1 MKGLKRL
8 SADGPGWLAVP
19 AAKLGNARMWIVAV
33 LLAAFVLG
41 PLEMDAAWLTV
52 WTSIAVLALAG
63 AALNLAFGYT
73 GILDSGHAVYF
84 GLGAYTA
91 ILTTSH
97 LEVPSIVGVGLGMLL
112 ATALAGLLG
121 VIVLRMQGFLQLLIT
136 VALASI
142 AGALIV
148 SFTFTGAE
156 VGVSAGAR
164 DVFGTGDLD
173 DVQVHLLA
181 AGTTAVIVLMME
193 FLPATRLGRLLATVR
208 AVPDVASTA
217 GVPVFRTRV
226 AVYMVA
232 GAVSALAGGLSAIS
246 LLFASP
252 TSIGLAQSIQILIV
266 VVIGGTATSVGP
278 LFGATIILILPQWF
292 GGIADYQTLL
302 IGLIFVTVLI
312 RLRGGVATLVPTPVE
327 RPRDSSP
334 GSDADAS
341 LEPIRERS
349 GAELEIRDLRRHFGG
364 VRAVDG
370 VSLTV
375 EPGRIH
381 ALVGPNGSG
390 KSTIVNLVTGLL
402 LPTKGSIRFRGRS
415 IERMPSF
422 KRTRLGMTRTFQL
435 VALAPNLTLAENV
448 MVGAFAARRSG
459 LLRDAVVGP
468 RNRWE
473 RDLRDRSERVMRAVG
488 IGGFAHLRPDQ
499 TPPGIRRLT
508 EVARCF
514 VTGAGLMILDEPA
527 AGLDSNEKTH
537 LAGVLRAVAMS
548 GRAILLVEH
557 DMNLVMSLADHVTVV
572 DEGKVL
578 VEGSPEQVRRDA
590 AVASAYFGRQGVA
603 TSATPPPDPGEAWV
617 PK

>member
-1 MKGLKRL
+1 MKGPR
-8 SADGPGWLAVP
+8 AGMPGWLALP
-19 AAKLGNARMWIVAV
+19 AAKLGRARMWIVVV

-41 PLEMDAAWLTV
+41 PLGMDAAWLTV

-112 ATALAGLLG
+112 AAALAGLLG
-121 VIVLRMQGFLQLLIT
+121 VIVLRMQGFFQLLIT
-136 VALASI
+136 VAVASI

-148 SFTFTGAE
+148 SFTFTGTE
-156 VGVSAGAR
+156 VGVSAAAR

-181 AGTTAVIVLMME
+181 AGTTAVIV
-193 FLPATRLGRLLATVR
+193 FLTELLPSTRLGRLLATVR

-217 GVPVFRTRV
+217 GVPVFRTRL

-252 TSIGLAQSIQILIV
+252 TSIGLEQSIQILMV
-266 VVIGGTATSVGP
+266 VVIGGAATSVGP
-278 LFGATIILILPQWF
+278 LLGATIILILPQWF
-292 GGIADYQTLL
+292 GGVADYQTLL

-312 RLRGGVATLVPTPVE
+312 RLRGGVATLLPSPE
-327 RPRDSSP
+327 EAPRDSSP
-334 GSDADAS
+334 GSAADAS
-341 LEPIRERS
+341 LEPIPERR
-349 GAELEIRDLRRHFGG
+349 GAELEVRELRKHFGG

-375 EPGRIH
+375 QPGQIH

-390 KSTIVNLVTGLL
+390 KSTIVNLVTGLAS
-402 LPTKGSIRFRGRS
+402 PTEGSIRFRGRS
-415 IERMPSF
+415 VERMPPF

-435 VALAPNLTLAENV
+435 VALTPNLTLAENV

-459 LLRDAVVGP
+459 LLRNAFVGP
-468 RNRWE
+468 HSSWE
-473 RDLRDRSERVMRAVG
+473 RDLRDRGERVLRAVG
-488 IGGFAHLRPDQ
+488 IDGFAHLRPDQ

-537 LAGVLRAVAMS
+537 LAGVLRAVALS

-557 DMNLVMSLADHVTVV
+557 DMNLVMSLADHVTVI
-572 DEGKVL
+572 DQGKVL
-578 VEGSPEQVRRDA
+578 AEGNPERVRGDA
-590 AVASAYFGRQGVA
+590 AVASAYFGRRGIA
-603 TSATPPPDPGEAWV
+603 TLATPPPDSGEAWV
-617 PK
+617 SK